1 MITPQV
7 WPVNEDSDLINI
19 ALNKYANH
27 PSLLKIK
34 EYFNEPTKF
43 NFSEVI
49 PNDIEKEINKLDIS
63 KNGTF
68 KNINPKSMKK
78 RQMYVGRHYAL
89 YKQNKLY
96 EKELFWSILKT
107 QM

>member
-7 WPVNEDSDLINI
+7 CPVNEDSDLINI

-34 EYFNEPTKF
+34 EYFKEPTKF

-49 PNDIEKEINKLDIS
+49 PNDIEKEINKLDRS

-68 KNINPKSMKK
+68 KNINPKSIEGATDVC
-78 RQMYVGRHYAL
+78 RPAL
-89 YKQNKLY
+89 CD
-96 EKELFWSILKT
+96 I
-107 QM
+107 

>member
-7 WPVNEDSDLINI
+7 CPVNEDSDLINI
-19 ALNKYANH
+19 DLNKYANH
-27 PSLLKIK
+27 SSLLKIK
-34 EYFNEPTKF
+34 EYSNEPTKF

-49 PNDIEKEINKLDIS
+49 PNDIEKEINKLDRL

-96 EKELFWSILKT
+96 EKELF
-107 QM
+107 

>member
-7 WPVNEDSDLINI
+7 CPVNEDSDLIDI
-19 ALNKYANH
+19 GLNKYANH
-27 PSLLKIK
+27 LSLLKIK

-49 PNDIEKEINKLDIS
+49 PNDIEKETKKLGRS

-68 KNINPKSMKK
+68 KNINPKSIDEAIDVC
-78 RQMYVGRHYAL
+78 RPSL
-89 YKQNKLY
+89 CD
-96 EKELFWSILKT
+96 I
-107 QM
+107 